1 MMRLTRRWI
10 YVAMGGAVLV
20 PAAPAPAQGLGGVVG
35 SVTQPVAQ
43 TVEQVAQAAG
53 PVVQPVAKAAQ
64 PVAKAA
70 QPVAKAVQPVVEVAE
85 PVVEAAQ
92 PVTDTVTSAAGG
104 ATGGQGS
111 GGDSG
116 SGGSG
121 SGSSSGG
128 DSGSG
133 GSAGGSGSDRGS
145 ASAGSGSKARYVV
158 VNGKRCRPGQKQ
170 QAAAAGSTFA
180 GGTGGPGGGS
190 SSVPAADAAE
200 RWFHVALAERQ
211 AQERVTSDHTGGDG
225 VLGAPGEDDG
235 GVLSIPGI
243 IGDPDEYPFG
253 AGMALLALFGLGFVG
268 VVAGVT
274 SHLIGRMRSG

>member
-1 MMRLTRRWI
+1 MMRLPRRWI
-10 YVAMGGAVLV
+10 YVAIGGALLV

-43 TVEQVAQAAG
+43 TVEQVAQAAE
-53 PVVQPVAKAAQ
+53 PVVQPVAK
-64 PVAKAA
+64 V
-70 QPVAKAVQPVVEVAE
+70 VQPVVEPAEPVVEAAEPVVEAAE

-92 PVTDTVTSAAGG
+92 PVTDTVTAAAGS

-128 DSGSG
+128 
-133 GSAGGSGSDRGS
+133 GSGSDPG
-145 ASAGSGSKARYVV
+145 AATAGSGSKARYVV

-170 QAAAAGSTFA
+170 QAAAAGGTFA
-180 GGTGGPGGGS
+180 GGPGGPGDGS
-190 SSVPAADAAE
+190 SSVLARDAAE
-200 RWFHVALAERQ
+200 RSFHVALAERQ
-211 AQERVTSDHTGGDG
+211 AQERVTSDHADGDG
-225 VLGAPGEDDG
+225 VLGASGEDEG

-253 AGMALLALFGLGFVG
+253 AGIALLALFGLGLVG

-274 SHLIGRMRSG
+274 SHLIGRIRSG

>member
-92 PVTDTVTSAAGG
+92 PVTDTVTSTAGG
-104 ATGGQGS
+104 ATGGEG
-111 GGDSG
+111 
-116 SGGSG
+116 
-121 SGSSSGG
+121 SGG

-225 VLGAPGEDDG
+225 VLGVSGEDDG